1 MRRPLFLLGFF
12 ITAIVLTACG
22 GDQSG
27 NAEEEEMEP
36 MIATEVIMP
45 EDIQPGEEATFQAK
59 VTQGDEAVEDADY
72 VKFEFWAEGTEDEEN
87 EKVEAE
93 HKGEGVYEVTYT
105 LQEEGVYFLYAHTQA
120 RDMHVMPKEQFKVGN
135 RKTGETQEKAEK
147 EEDHSDDHHDSKDI
161 KVGFDS
167 NEEWKPNEEATLK
180 ADITQNKKPFENA
193 TVQFEIVSDKLDKHI
208 FVDATEQKPG
218 EYEGK
223 YTFPATGNYEL
234 IIHYVKED
242 THDHISKQVKI
253 NE

>member
-1 MRRPLFLLGFF
+1 MRKSLFLLGFF

-45 EDIQPGEEATFQAK
+45 EDIQPGEEATFKAK

-72 VKFEFWAEGTEDEEN
+72 VKFEFWAEGNNEDEDN

-93 HKGEGVYEVTYT
+93 HKGDGVYEVSYT
-105 LQEEGVYFLYAHTQA
+105 FPEEGVYFLYAHTQA
-120 RDMHVMPKEQFKVGN
+120 RDMHVMPKEQLTVGN
-135 RKTGETQEKAEK
+135 GNTEEVQEKAE
-147 EEDHSDDHHDSKDI
+147 ENHSDEHHDSKDI
-161 KVGFDS
+161 KVDFDS
-167 NEEWKPNEEATLK
+167 NGEWKPNEEAKLK

-193 TVQFEIVSDKLDKHI
+193 TVQFEIVSDKLEKHI
-208 FVDATEQKPG
+208 FVDTTEQKPG

-223 YTFPATGNYEL
+223 YTFPSTGNYEL

>member
-1 MRRPLFLLGFF
+1 MRKSLFLLGFF

-36 MIATEVIMP
+36 MIATEVIIP

-72 VKFEFWAEGTEDEEN
+72 VKFEFWAEGNEDEDN

-93 HKGEGVYEVTYT
+93 HQGDGVYEVSYT
-105 LQEEGVYFLYAHTQA
+105 FPEEGVYFLYAHTQA
-120 RDMHVMPKEQFKVGN
+120 SDMHVMPKEQFTVGD
-135 RKTGETQEKAEK
+135 GETEEVQEKAE
-147 EEDHSDDHHDSKDI
+147 EDQSDEHHDSKDI
-161 KVGFDS
+161 KVAFDS
-167 NEEWKPNEEATLK
+167 NGEWKPNEEAKLE

-208 FVDATEQKPG
+208 FVDAAEQKPG

-223 YTFPATGNYEL
+223 YTFPSTGNYEL
-234 IIHYVKED
+234 IIHYVKEE